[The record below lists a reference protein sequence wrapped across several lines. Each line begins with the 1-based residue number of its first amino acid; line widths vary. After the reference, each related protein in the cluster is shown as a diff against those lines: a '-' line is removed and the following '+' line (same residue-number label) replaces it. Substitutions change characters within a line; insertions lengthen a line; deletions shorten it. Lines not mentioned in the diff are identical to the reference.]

1 MGQVLEEQGR
11 LAQGRMAR
19 GQLAHLHRSSGW
31 GLELVEE
38 QVEGLERQA
47 LGRELEPVGQP
58 QRELVQEVAGEQV
71 GQPGLAE
78 MSRQEP
84 TEALEREPVV
94 VGQTAEELEPVVGL
108 EGRTMERPVG
118 LEERMMAWAVEL
130 EGQTM
135 GQPVGLAEE
144 RTMAEEQ
151 TMAEERTMAEVQVE
165 GQKQAPVGRILQQGL
180 RTIVEGLL
188 HIPVVLRRK
197 PGRILLPVVAVVEG
211 RTAELV
217 VEERTAELV
226 VEGRTAELVVVVER
240 TIVEVVV
247 VERTIVEVQVE
258 GRKQAPVGRI
268 LLQKGLR
275 TIAEG
280 LRTIVEGLL
289 HILGVLRTIVEG
301 LLHIPGVLRRKPVE
315 AHRRSRRHRRI
326 GR

>member
-11 LAQGRMAR
+11 LARGRMAR

-58 QRELVQEVAGEQV
+58 QRELVQGVAVEQV

-84 TEALEREPVV
+84 TEAWEREPVV
-94 VGQTAEELEPVVGL
+94 VEQTAEELEPVVGL

-118 LEERMMAWAVEL
+118 LEERMMAWAVGL

-240 TIVEVVV
+240 TIVEV
-247 VERTIVEVQVE
+247 QVE